1 MSSDS
6 TNALTMF
13 CMSQT
18 PFRDDFS
25 VDEDALRAHLRR
37 LIAARNGIYMGSGGA
52 GEGHVLTPKE
62 CRQIYDI
69 AVDEVRGRV
78 PLYCNPREA
87 HSAAGMLEV
96 AREAVAAGIDAVQF
110 YQLDGGHGMQPT
122 LREQEA
128 YWKEVLD
135 AIQHPVAISIHAQAG
150 YNAPVPF
157 LKSLCDRYEQI
168 IAINVMGGQS
178 HAYFMRLRDAL
189 PSRIKLYTSQPNVV
203 QVLTLG
209 GAGSMGQENNAVPHI
224 CQSIADG
231 YLAGDMRKVSQATQA
246 LQRLNNT
253 VQQFSEAPGSARG
266 VKMTLKVLGLG
277 NGVMRRPYVLP
288 PDDRLREFKA
298 ALDATGVWDLEQS
311 LERQSSPV
319 AVG

>member
-1 MSSDS
+1 MTGD
-6 TNALTMF
+6 NNELTMF

-18 PFRDDFS
+18 PFKADLSIDQ
-25 VDEDALRAHLRR
+25 EALRAHLRR

-52 GEGHVLTPKE
+52 GEGHVLSVKE
-62 CRQIYDI
+62 CREIYEI
-69 AVDEVRGRV
+69 AVSEVRGRV

-87 HSAAGMLEV
+87 HSAGGMLEV
-96 AREAVAAGIDAVQF
+96 AREAVAAGIDAIQF
-110 YQLDGGHGMQPT
+110 YQLDGGHGMMPT

-128 YWKEVLD
+128 YWKEILD

-157 LKSLCDRYEQI
+157 LKDLCARYEQI

-178 HAYFMRLRDAL
+178 HAYFLRLRDAL
-189 PSRIKLYTSQPNVV
+189 PSRVKLYTSQPNVV

-209 GAGSMGQENNAVPHI
+209 AAGSMGQENNAVPHI

-231 YLAGDMRKVSQATQA
+231 YLAGDMHKVSRATRA
-246 LQRLNNT
+246 LQHLNNT

-277 NGVMRRPYVLP
+277 NGVMRRPYVLA
-288 PDDRLREFKA
+288 PDEKLQEFKA
-298 ALDATGVWDLEQS
+298 ALDQTGVWELEQS
-311 LERQSSPV
+311 LERELAAAP
-319 AVG
+319 A

>member
-1 MSSDS
+1 MTAE
-6 TNALTMF
+6 TNGLTMF

-18 PFRDDFS
+18 PFSEDFS
-25 VDEDALRAHLRR
+25 IDEDALRAHLRR

-52 GEGHVLTPKE
+52 GEGHVLSVKE

-110 YQLDGGHGMQPT
+110 YQLDGGHGMMPT
-122 LREQEA
+122 LREQQA
-128 YWKEVLD
+128 YWSEILD
-135 AIQHPVAISIHAQAG
+135 AIQHPVAISIHGQAG

-157 LKSLCDRYEQI
+157 LKDLCARYQQI
-168 IAINVMGGQS
+168 IAINVMGGTS
-178 HAYFMRLRDAL
+178 NAYFMRLRDAL
-189 PSRIKLYTSQPNVV
+189 PERVKLYTSQGNVV

-209 GAGSMGQENNAVPHI
+209 ASGSMGQENNAVPNI

-231 YLAGDMRKVSQATQA
+231 YVAGDMQKVSRATRM

-277 NGVMRRPYVLP
+277 NGVVRHPYVLA
-288 PDDRLREFKA
+288 PDDKLLEFKT
-298 ALDATGVWDLEQS
+298 ALDAIGVWQMEQE
-311 LERQSSPV
+311 LERQFAAAP
-319 AVG
+319 A